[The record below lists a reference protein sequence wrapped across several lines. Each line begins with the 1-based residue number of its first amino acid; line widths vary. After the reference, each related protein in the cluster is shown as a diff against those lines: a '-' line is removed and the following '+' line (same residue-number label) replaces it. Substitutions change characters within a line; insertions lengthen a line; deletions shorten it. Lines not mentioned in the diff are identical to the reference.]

1 MEGKERFV
9 SIFHRLGA
17 AFGRAKE
24 QSEVDEEHQAIVD
37 LLVLTVYA
45 DERVSQEE
53 MEALARFDV
62 EHQDW
67 DGGDFSV
74 TEYLGP
80 SIAKVRAAVGSP
92 LDTDQLLRDVAAKVT
107 TPALRSAV
115 PGYCE
120 AVAQADGQLS
130 ANEAGIIAK
139 IRQALGS

>member
-1 MEGKERFV
+1 MISDREERFV

-17 AFGRAKE
+17 AFGQAKE
-24 QSEVDEEHQAIVD
+24 QSQVDEEHQAVVD

-80 SIAKVRAAVGSP
+80 STAKVRAAVASP
-92 LDTDQLLRDVAAKVT
+92 REVDQFLTEVAAKIT
-107 TPALRSAV
+107 PPALREAV

-120 AVAQADGQLS
+120 AVAQADG
-130 ANEAGIIAK
+130 
-139 IRQALGS
+139 